1 MAPDVRNPAD
11 MHVNCHDRNWVWKAT
26 LLVPA
31 SSDEDEIKRRCVHM
45 LSCCRCVCARL
56 SYQLH
61 QLRYIL
67 CRISELYNVVQSS
80 VEVVIFA
87 VPDAG
92 TTAPNNPL
100 ISICIWQPRKGKTMR
115 IAQ

>member
-31 SSDEDEIKRRCVHM
+31 SSDKDEIKRRCVYAV
-45 LSCCRCVCARL
+45 SCYMSLCLAVHLNCFV
-56 SYQLH
+56 YF
-61 QLRYIL
+61 L

-80 VEVVIFA
+80 VEVVIFG
-87 VPDAG
+87 VDA
-92 TTAPNNPL
+92 TNAPNNPL
-100 ISICIWQPRKGKTMR
+100 ISICIWQPRKGETMR
-115 IAQ
+115 SA